1 MSGNG
6 KGKKYLNKIILDG
19 LRKREIPYVNM
30 MQATVDLA
38 NLFGISISGMSII
51 ESRAAVVGCLT
62 GEHSSRVSKIVQTYH
77 QRELEVRKAKNLDR
91 KADNTLRKETRSPGI
106 PSASTLERDIKSF
119 YASWEWK
126 RLSFDVKQERGRTCE
141 CCGATAPQVKIIT
154 DHIKPLRRY
163 WHLRLDKSNMQVL
176 CDDCNMGKGSRDET
190 DFRALN
196 ALDAAPVET
205 ELTEAEAERLE
216 MIRNQLRLN

>member
-1 MSGNG
+1 MAKSGQ
-6 KGKKYLNKIILDG
+6 GKKYLNKIILNG
-19 LRKREIPYVNM
+19 LRERKMPYANM

-62 GEHSSRVSKIVQTYH
+62 GEHSSRVTKIVQGYH
-77 QRELEVRKAKNLDR
+77 ERDLAVRKAKNLDR
-91 KADNTLRKETRSPGI
+91 KATRFLRVTSLPGI
-106 PSASTLERDIKSF
+106 PSASTLERDIRAF

-141 CCGATAPQVKIIT
+141 CCGAKAPKITIHT
-154 DHIKPLRRY
+154 DHIKPIRKY
-163 WHLRLDKSNMQVL
+163 WHLRLDRTNLQVL
-176 CDDCNMGKGSRDET
+176 CEDCNMGKGSRDET

-196 ALDAAPVET
+196 ALDTVPIEPELSDDEAA
-205 ELTEAEAERLE
+205 RL
-216 MIRNQLRLN
+216 ILIKNQLRLN